1 MNFYYDVFGGSLRN
15 LRSVAMMDQHNPYP
29 KDIFEVV
36 QAEMISFFGGFK
48 LAGVSKA
55 TWDKTAQVLA
65 KKLKNPNEGSKNSSV
80 VDPNTITRITPSID
94 LPPETPVAKVVPH
107 FPSPRCRNKVEWSAA
122 VEARTT
128 GHHFPIRLTT
138 APYDQ
143 RGKCVVCNKKAQF
156 KCRHC
161 GVYLHL
167 SHHNEVGCWDAFHSD
182 LSL

>member
-1 MNFYYDVFGGSLRN
+1 MIKVTLCVRITGNYYDDRYRTLKWQMRIYLHFLHVAIVNANVLYNYHLEEDAKLSL
-15 LRSVAMMDQHNPYP
+15 LSFTRSVVAD
-29 KDIFEVV
+29 
-36 QAEMISFFGGFK
+36 
-48 LAGVSKA
+48 
-55 TWDKTAQVLA
+55 WC
-65 KKLKNPNEGSKNSSV
+65 
-80 VDPNTITRITPSID
+80 SID
-94 LPPETPVAKVVPH
+94 LPPETPDAKVVPH

-143 RGKCVVCNKKAQF
+143 RGKCIMCNKKAQF